1 MLTQLVVRAREF
13 LGASQAPAGPASRGK
28 GADISLDKAWH
39 GVHYLLCGEAEP
51 GSSVLSQAV
60 LGGTEIGEDEMGY
73 GPARLLT
80 VQQVAD
86 TAREL
91 SCAGLET
98 EMKARFDPDR
108 MGDAGIYPDGWNS
121 TGALDWLLEE
131 FHHLR
136 DFYADTCAHQ
146 FAIVTCIV

>member
-91 SCAGLET
+91 SRAGLET
-98 EMKARFDPDR
+98 EMKARFDPDVW
-108 MGDAGIYPDGWNS
+108 ATPAFIPTVGIAPVPSIGYSKN
-121 TGALDWLLEE
+121 
-131 FHHLR
+131 F
-136 DFYADTCAHQ
+136 
-146 FAIVTCIV
+146 II